1 LNKSKLALFSRA
13 QPRSF
18 LPPAGRRAHVQPT
31 HAAPLPC
38 SRGICPTGHR
48 LHRSHALSAA
58 SPPMPSSSVWHD
70 RARAPPLLLP
80 LCCAPEP
87 TPPPFSSQTPP
98 EPHSFSPSDRTTNC
112 RCPEPPRATAQL
124 RRQSSPSV
132 GSPGS
137 PPHPCARATQSFS
150 SREPSSSATVPRSC
164 PSTPRRRP
172 LCASSRSASAPP
184 AHAQFW

>member
-1 LNKSKLALFSRA
+1 LDFLDLGRFTFWSKQIELVEILLNKSKLALFSRA

-87 TPPPFSSQTPP
+87 TPLIFFPDAARAPFLFPLRSNHQLPVPGAAPRHRTAPASELTVRG
-98 EPHSFSPSDRTTNC
+98 EP
-112 RCPEPPRATAQL
+112 
-124 RRQSSPSV
+124 RQSAASV
-132 GSPGS
+132 RPR
-137 PPHPCARATQSFS
+137 HP
-150 SREPSSSATVPRSC
+150 E
-164 PSTPRRRP
+164 
-172 LCASSRSASAPP
+172 LL
-184 AHAQFW
+184 